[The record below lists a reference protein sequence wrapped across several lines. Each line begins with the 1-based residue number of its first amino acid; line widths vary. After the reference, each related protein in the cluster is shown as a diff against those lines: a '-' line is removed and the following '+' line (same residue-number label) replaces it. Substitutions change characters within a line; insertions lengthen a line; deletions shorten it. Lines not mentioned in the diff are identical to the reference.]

1 MSKSIDQLIVNNPY
15 IEPTKYWLYNRE
27 DQSFE
32 LKNGRRN
39 SGYWKKSDQKLD
51 ESDPGEFIEIELVN
65 RIRPRVKNGEKKTI
79 LMLHPQLKDY

>member
-1 MSKSIDQLIVNNPY
+1 MSKSIDLLIVNNPY

-27 DQSFE
+27 DRSFE

-51 ESDPGEFIEIELVN
+51 ESDPGEFIEIATCVIFLT
-65 RIRPRVKNGEKKTI
+65 EKAFFKI
-79 LMLHPQLKDY
+79 SL